1 MCIFIT
7 KYVVTVGEGYL
18 QAIQWVVFAWKHGYG
33 LAAILRHWNGCP
45 KWYPKQRKAVVA
57 FEKAKQGKG
66 KLTRDLQNAQT
77 IYLFIVYDFEALL
90 GANKRLQVTKDL
102 WFENEHVPVSV
113 SLADTLNRGPEHIS
127 SNDPEELVRK
137 FLEGLVRRCVA
148 IREDMQRYILEDFDF
163 LPENQQKLINQ

>member
-1 MCIFIT
+1 M
-7 KYVVTVGEGYL
+7 
-18 QAIQWVVFAWKHGYG
+18 
-33 LAAILRHWNGCP
+33 
-45 KWYPKQRKAVVA
+45 VA
-57 FEKAKQGKG
+57 FEKTKQGKG
-66 KLTRDLQNAQT
+66 KLTRDLRHAQT

-90 GANKRLQVTKDL
+90 GANKRLQATKDL
-102 WFENEHVPVSV
+102 RFENEHVPVSV